1 MKNTLT
7 LSLAPAV
14 LIGFILMTGSCRK
27 DDDQGQAPPP
37 PKVGQPLLKEIII
50 QNLPSPYFRFDYNS
64 DSSAKEISF
73 ASGLSTWSVEY
84 DNKKIK
90 SLTNLKQPSKL
101 FYFYSGSNVTR
112 IRTDNVLSGKTEWA
126 NHFQYDN
133 FNRLIKITWYQYAS
147 NGTDS
152 VKFRE
157 TKFNYTK
164 DFNLSG
170 YEQFGRQDNGSFVLV
185 ATASYTNYDA
195 GNNVDGFVI
204 YKQFFEDFLYLP
216 NVRLQLNNPR
226 KQFLKTGVN
235 EYQVEYTYQYN
246 NDNPRTKR
254 TKITQTKGSQAGTTT
269 ESLTQYSYY

>member
-1 MKNTLT
+1 MKNTLN
-7 LSLAPAV
+7 LSLALTV
-14 LIGFILMTGSCRK
+14 LTGFVLLTGSCRK
-27 DDDQGQAPPP
+27 EDDQGQAPPP

-73 ASGLSTWSVEY
+73 ASGLSTWLVEY
-84 DNKKIK
+84 DNRKIK
-90 SLTNLKQPSKL
+90 SLTNVKQPSKL

-133 FNRLIKITWYQYAS
+133 FNRLTKITTYQYAT
-147 NGTDS
+147 NGIDS
-152 VKFRE
+152 VKYRE
-157 TKFNYTK
+157 TKFNYNK
-164 DFNLSG
+164 EFNLTG
-170 YEQFGRQDNGSFVLV
+170 YELSGRRDDGSFVLFT
-185 ATASYTNYDA
+185 TASYTNYDT
-195 GNNVDGFVI
+195 GNNVDEFVI

-216 NVRLQLNNPR
+216 NVKLQLNNPR
-226 KQFLKTGVN
+226 KLYLKNGVN

-246 NDNPRTKR
+246 NENPRTKR

-269 ESLTQYSYY
+269 ESLTQYFYF